1 VSILIPPLIRI
12 LVKRGPKIQLKC
24 AETCDKEK
32 IIEQIGEN
40 KLNLISQRFKG
51 FLLELYGEKITEEIF
66 KEISQ
71 ILEEFLSANLP
82 ELVRDV
88 YVIVEDQR
96 QNPLL
101 YSNFNGR
108 KITLIIPQH
117 SDYSDLRTFLEILTQ
132 QLTQTRTRSIR
143 LDSMNFKEFV
153 PLLSEL
159 KREIALLEEL
169 NVSSEI
175 TKYLINA
182 RDLFKMG
189 INRVRILASNHNI
202 ILVEKGISQ
211 MEVLC
216 TREFLEKHLGKLSDL
231 LKNILTRVDYLEL
244 IPLNLEIL
252 EKIANKTKEFNRL
265 HIIYNYNDQEKP
277 SAKIS
282 IIHRDWGL
290 IASESPVVISKII
303 KDLDALL
310 NMIAKKKVIVRIA
323 SLQDKVKIDVNLRN
337 QKIVDRDFNPISTLK
352 ELLV

>member
-1 VSILIPPLIRI
+1 M
-12 LVKRGPKIQLKC
+12 
-24 AETCDKEK
+24 
-32 IIEQIGEN
+32 
-40 KLNLISQRFKG
+40 
-51 FLLELYGEKITEEIF
+51 
-66 KEISQ
+66 
-71 ILEEFLSANLP
+71 
-82 ELVRDV
+82 RDV

-290 IASESPVVISKII
+290 IASESPVMISEII
-303 KDLDALL
+303 EDLDALL

-337 QKIVDRDFNPISTLK
+337 QKIVDRDFNPILTLK